1 MLNRY
6 IHLHPFLMEPEFS
19 GDQAFA
25 TLLLS
30 PSDFLKVKELVSQL
44 QYLNSVTVALQDS
57 AIDLADVR
65 GLFDK
70 VLDEFP
76 KMVTYIGTNAKII
89 HSPKFESAIVNIQE
103 KRHDKLDEEE
113 LAAVEMLRKKLFQR
127 KLGSMNQL
135 TRLQIL

>member
-1 MLNRY
+1 MKHAGAMLNRY
-6 IHLHPFLMEPEFS
+6 IHLHPFLLEPEFS
-19 GDQAFA
+19 GDHAFA

-44 QYLNSVTVALQDS
+44 QYLNSVILALQDS

-70 VLDEFP
+70 VLDNFQ

-89 HSPKFESAIVNIQE
+89 HSLKFESAIVNIQE

-113 LAAVEMLRKKLFQR
+113 LAAVGMLRSYPNR
-127 KLGSMNQL
+127 NWV
-135 TRLQIL
+135 R